1 MQNSTEK
8 YLPRYE
14 NLRVTREEYLDLEED
29 GFRYDMINGVLQM
42 SPSPEFEH
50 SKRANRFNFQILQ
63 FLEKNPIGEVVFE
76 CDVLLPDG
84 GDVVRPDISVILKEN
99 MNKVKMHIHGAPDIV
114 AEVLS
119 PSTKNRDLGVKADRY
134 LNCGVKEYWI
144 VDPKEKSISVW
155 RNENRVWKKETGN
168 VLQSYVLP
176 GLKILS
182 KDIFEE

>member
-1 MQNSTEK
+1 
-8 YLPRYE
+8 
-14 NLRVTREEYLDLEED
+14 
-29 GFRYDMINGVLQM
+29 
-42 SPSPEFEH
+42 
-50 SKRANRFNFQILQ
+50 
-63 FLEKNPIGEVVFE
+63 
-76 CDVLLPDG
+76 
-84 GDVVRPDISVILKEN
+84 
-99 MNKVKMHIHGAPDIV
+99 MHIHGAPDIV

>member
-1 MQNSTEK
+1 MQTTIEK

-29 GFRYDMINGVLQM
+29 GFRYDMIDGVLQM

-50 SKRANRFNFQILQ
+50 ANFGNNLNLLFGTYLKIH
-63 FLEKNPIGEVVFE
+63 KIGKVVME

-84 GDVVRPDISVILKEN
+84 GDVVRPDISVILNEN

-168 VLQSYVLP
+168 ILQSDVLH
-176 GLKILS
+176 GLKIVS
-182 KDIFEE
+182 KDIFE

>member
-1 MQNSTEK
+1 MPNTIEK
-8 YLPRYE
+8 HLPRYE
-14 NLRVTREEYLDLEED
+14 NLRVTREEYLDLVED
-29 GFRYDMINGVLQM
+29 GFRYDMIDGVLQM

-50 SKRANRFNFQILQ
+50 AKNGNKLNFKILQ
-63 FLEKNPIGEVVFE
+63 YLEKNPIAEVVME

-84 GDVVRPDISVILKEN
+84 GDVLRPDIIVILNEN

-119 PSTKNRDLGVKADRY
+119 PSTRNRDLGTKADRY

-155 RNENRVWKKETGN
+155 RNEGTVWKKETGE
-168 VLQSYVLP
+168 VLQSNVLL
-176 GLKILS
+176 GLEVRN
-182 KDIFEE
+182 KDIFD